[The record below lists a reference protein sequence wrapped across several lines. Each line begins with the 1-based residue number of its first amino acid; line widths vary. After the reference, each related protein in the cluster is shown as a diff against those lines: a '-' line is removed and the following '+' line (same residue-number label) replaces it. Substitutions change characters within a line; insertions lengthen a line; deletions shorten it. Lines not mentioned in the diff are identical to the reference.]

1 MTKTD
6 YRFFTRLGL
15 TSVEFEQFE
24 RTEMQVSALTAPT
37 TQPKTSEQLWEAA
50 KELEAVFLAEMLK
63 TAGFGKPLEGFGGG
77 IGEEQFSS
85 VLVDHQARAFAD
97 RGGIGLAERI
107 FEAMAE
113 RAK

>member
-1 MTKTD
+1 
-6 YRFFTRLGL
+6 
-15 TSVEFEQFE
+15 
-24 RTEMQVSALTAPT
+24 MQVSALNAPLSP
-37 TQPKTSEQLWEAA
+37 PKTDAQLWEAA
-50 KELEAVFLAEMLK
+50 KDLEAVFLAEMLK

-97 RGGIGLAERI
+97 RGGVGLAERI
-107 FEAMAE
+107 FDAMSG

>member
-1 MTKTD
+1 MQ
-6 YRFFTRLGL
+6 LSPL
-15 TSVEFEQFE
+15 PASQPP
-24 RTEMQVSALTAPT
+24 TEVNA
-37 TQPKTSEQLWEAA
+37 KLWKAA
-50 KELEAVFLAEMLK
+50 KDLEAVFLAEMLK

-113 RAK
+113 QEK